1 MFDEEQQKAQAERDQ
16 PGTPDQEMGGFVP
29 VPDPFMLQS
38 DQLLD
43 EAEAF
48 FKEDSIEEGTTT
60 QKRKR
65 AAVTNIVKWTNQEER
80 DLKTN
85 FKKYIE
91 KGDKP
96 SPQKIRK
103 LMPQSIQNRSFSSVK
118 NKIYRMINK
127 NETKIGMIVH
137 AFDIH
142 IYWLSMKTKL
152 PSVVTRILSNTQVTI
167 RALESWLVNYLIQS
181 DTTMQITS
189 YESRVRNPDSQVVY
203 RKLRTQVKSRES
215 WVTNCE
221 LRVAS
226 YEQRITSRE
235 LRTTRSYRKLRVA
248 HFPLLSH
255 KEFVWS
261 WFDTCCNSPLFVTS
275 GL

>member
-1 MFDEEQQKAQAERDQ
+1 MPSTF
-16 PGTPDQEMGGFVP
+16 
-29 VPDPFMLQS
+29 
-38 DQLLD
+38 
-43 EAEAF
+43 
-48 FKEDSIEEGTTT
+48 I
-60 QKRKR
+60 
-65 AAVTNIVKWTNQEER
+65 
-80 DLKTN
+80 
-85 FKKYIE
+85 YI
-91 KGDKP
+91 GWVWRP
-96 SPQKIRK
+96 
-103 LMPQSIQNRSFSSVK
+103 
-118 NKIYRMINK
+118 
-127 NETKIGMIVH
+127 
-137 AFDIH
+137 
-142 IYWLSMKTKL
+142 KL
-152 PSVVTRILSNTQVTI
+152 PSVVTRNLSNTQVTIRALESCNTHVTI

-215 WVTNCE
+215 WVTNWE

-255 KEFVWS
+255 KEFVWP